1 MKTFATAGAPHL
13 PSPVAVGRVMRDVL
27 IALLPG
33 IAVQLWAFGA
43 GVLIQLALATGS
55 ALAIEAL
62 ALRLRGRDAA
72 RAVADGS
79 AVVTA
84 VLFALCIAP
93 LAPWWI
99 GPVAMLVAIGL
110 VKQVYGG
117 LGYNLFNPAMAG
129 YAVVLLAF
137 PSLVAQWPAAA
148 VDPATA
154 ARTIF
159 GTPAAAAWD
168 SIASATPLDAL
179 RQLAAQ
185 GQRLPEIGA
194 AALFRQSRPEVWT
207 LAAGAWLLGG
217 FGLLWRRVIGWQA
230 SVGVLATVVVLTL
243 PFWLLDAERH
253 PSPLQHL
260 ASGGL
265 MFAAWFVVTDPV
277 SGCTSPRGRL
287 LFGAGVAVLTL
298 AIRRWGNI
306 PDGIAFAVL
315 LMNALAP
322 LLDRLTRPRIYGHG
336 PRG

>member
-13 PSPVAVGRVMRDVL
+13 PAPVAVRRVMHDVL
-27 IALLPG
+27 LALLPG
-33 IAVQLWAFGA
+33 IAVQLWAFGT
-43 GVLIQLALATGS
+43 GVAIQIALAVVS
-55 ALAIEAL
+55 ALAIEAA
-62 ALRLRGRDAA
+62 ALRLRGRDVA
-72 RAVADGS
+72 RALGDGS
-79 AVVTA
+79 ALVTA

-93 LAPWWI
+93 LAPWWMS
-99 GPVAMLVAIGL
+99 PVAMLVAIGL

-117 LGYNLFNPAMAG
+117 LGSNLFNPAMAG

-137 PSLVAQWPAAA
+137 PRLVAQWPATAL
-148 VDPATA
+148 DPAAA

-159 GTPAAAAWD
+159 GATAATTWD
-168 SIASATPLDAL
+168 SLASATPLDAL

-194 AALFRQSRPEVWT
+194 AALFRQSRPEVWAW
-207 LAAGAWLLGG
+207 AAGAWLLGG
-217 FGLLWRRVIGWQA
+217 FWLLWRRVIGWQA
-230 SVGVLATVVVLTL
+230 TTGVLATVLALTL

-260 ASGGL
+260 AGGGL

-315 LMNALAP
+315 LMNAAAP
-322 LLDRLTRPRIYGHG
+322 LLDRVTRPRIYGHG
-336 PRG
+336 RHG

>member
-13 PSPVAVGRVMRDVL
+13 PAPVAVRRVMHDVL
-27 IALLPG
+27 LALLPG

-43 GVLIQLALATGS
+43 GLAIQLALAVAS

-62 ALRLRGRDAA
+62 ALRLRGREAA
-72 RAVADGS
+72 RALGDGS
-79 AVVTA
+79 ALVTA

-99 GPVAMLVAIGL
+99 APVAMLVAIGL
-110 VKQVYGG
+110 VKQIYGG

-137 PSLVAQWPAAA
+137 PRLVAQWPGAA
-148 VDPATA
+148 VDLATA

-159 GTPAAAAWD
+159 GATPTAQWD

-194 AALFRQSRPEVWT
+194 AALFRHSRPEVWT
-207 LAAGAWLLGG
+207 WAAGAWLLGG
-217 FGLLWRRVIGWQA
+217 GYLLWRRVIGWQA
-230 SVGVLATVVVLTL
+230 PVGVIAAVCLLTL

-298 AIRRWGNI
+298 AIRRWGHI

-315 LMNALAP
+315 LMNAAAP
-322 LLDRLTRPRIYGHG
+322 LLDRMTRPRIYGHG
-336 PRG
+336 RHG